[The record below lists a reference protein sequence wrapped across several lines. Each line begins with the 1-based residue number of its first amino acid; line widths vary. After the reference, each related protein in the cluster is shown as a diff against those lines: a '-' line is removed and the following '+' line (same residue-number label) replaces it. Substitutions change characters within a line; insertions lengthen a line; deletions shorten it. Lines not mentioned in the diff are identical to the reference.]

1 MVYYFHDVLYNGKNA
16 KNATSAI
23 IGAPA
28 WANKTILARQNHFGD
43 FIVFDNP
50 TTLTNDFHSTQVGR
64 AQGFYF
70 YDKKDVFT
78 SWFGFSFVFNS
89 TKHKGSLNFAGANP
103 STKKTRD
110 ISVIGGTVTSSW
122 LGVLLPLRL
131 MLLKTMFIIDFVLIL
146 SSMNVGTKFNARKE
160 DIEKTYLGI
169 KCFRFYF
176 NCTNCSAEIVKKTDP
191 QNSDYVIEAGA
202 TRLFEHC
209 RIREDV
215 ESEDTGDVMKGLE
228 TRMLESKR
236 EMDLL
241 ARVEELKS
249 VQARRG
255 GVSVDTLL
263 EELRRRGEEKMV
275 DEEDDEALVKS
286 MFGARSEKDKQK
298 VSEVD
303 SSKFVTSDVKQPVLQ
318 SKAPAVRFMVTRKRV
333 QKSGGDSDAVKK
345 EDTASGLQSLC
356 HYDSEDE

>member
-1 MVYYFHDVLYNGKNA
+1 MGERKVLNKYYPPNFDPSKIPRRRKPKNQQM
-16 KNATSAI
+16 KVRTMLPMSI
-23 IGAPA
+23 
-28 WANKTILARQNHFGD
+28 RC
-43 FIVFDNP
+43 
-50 TTLTNDFHSTQVGR
+50 
-64 AQGFYF
+64 
-70 YDKKDVFT
+70 
-78 SWFGFSFVFNS
+78 
-89 TKHKGSLNFAGANP
+89 NFCGNYMYA
-103 STKKTRD
+103 
-110 ISVIGGTVTSSW
+110 
-122 LGVLLPLRL
+122 
-131 MLLKTMFIIDFVLIL
+131 
-146 SSMNVGTKFNARKE
+146 GTKFNARKE

-286 MFGARSEKDKQK
+286 MFGARSEKDVYVLRIDDDDDDSDEIADNVCVKKQK